1 MYRHQSNVNLPLILG
16 SKSFRQSEFA
26 WSSDEKYFKAD
37 DRIEPCAKKGI
48 EWDGIFFKFFFSKPN
63 IISTLMHFSNLIT
76 QRRLHL

>member
-37 DRIEPCAKKGI
+37 DRIEPCAKKGT
-48 EWDGIFFKFFFSKPN
+48 EWDGIF
-63 IISTLMHFSNLIT
+63 
-76 QRRLHL
+76 

>member
-48 EWDGIFFKFFFSKPN
+48 EWDGIFLNFFSKPN

>member
-16 SKSFRQSEFA
+16 SKSFRQSEFV

-48 EWDGIFFKFFFSKPN
+48 EWDGIFKKNFSKPN

>member
-37 DRIEPCAKKGI
+37 DRIEPCAKKGT
-48 EWDGIFFKFFFSKPN
+48 EWDGIFFNFFSSKPN
-63 IISTLMHFSNLIT
+63 IISTLMLFSNLIT
-76 QRRLHL
+76 QKRLHL

>member
-48 EWDGIFFKFFFSKPN
+48 EWDGIFC
-63 IISTLMHFSNLIT
+63 
-76 QRRLHL
+76 

>member
-16 SKSFRQSEFA
+16 SKSFRQSEFV

-48 EWDGIFFKFFFSKPN
+48 EWDGTFLNFFSKPN
-63 IISTLMHFSNLIT
+63 MISTLMHFSNLIT

>member
-16 SKSFRQSEFA
+16 SKSFRQSEFG
-26 WSSDEKYFKAD
+26 WSPDEKYFKAD

-48 EWDGIFFKFFFSKPN
+48 EWDGIFLNFFSKSN

>member
-16 SKSFRQSEFA
+16 SKSFRQSDFV

-48 EWDGIFFKFFFSKPN
+48 EWDGIFLNFFSKPN

>member
-16 SKSFRQSEFA
+16 SKSFRQSEFV

-48 EWDGIFFKFFFSKPN
+48 EWDGIFLNFFSKPN

>member
-48 EWDGIFFKFFFSKPN
+48 EPN

>member
-1 MYRHQSNVNLPLILG
+1 MYRHQSNINLPLILG

-48 EWDGIFFKFFFSKPN
+48 EWDGIFFNFFFLNP
-63 IISTLMHFSNLIT
+63 I
-76 QRRLHL
+76 